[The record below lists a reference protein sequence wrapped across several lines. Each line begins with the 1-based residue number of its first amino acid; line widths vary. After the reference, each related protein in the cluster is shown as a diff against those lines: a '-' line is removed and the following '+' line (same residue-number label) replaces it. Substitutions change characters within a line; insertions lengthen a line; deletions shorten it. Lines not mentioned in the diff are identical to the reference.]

1 MLQGLH
7 ARDAAFGAPVLGFS
21 WLTGENKQALL
32 NCCRNK
38 GRGTHI
44 GRLNSGD
51 AIMTFI
57 KTASVL
63 FVVLVSTLSTVR
75 AEDPTTKPGVTGTV
89 ESVDHG
95 ARTVILDGGRIYRMR
110 EDADMSTISHGVS
123 IALACAT
130 DGMNCMV
137 ITAGPA
143 NDMVP
148 ESQTNPSAGN

>member
-1 MLQGLH
+1 M
-7 ARDAAFGAPVLGFS
+7 P
-21 WLTGENKQALL
+21 
-32 NCCRNK
+32 
-38 GRGTHI
+38 I
-44 GRLNSGD
+44 MRL
-51 AIMTFI
+51 I

-63 FVVLVSTLSTVR
+63 FAVLVATLSTVR
-75 AEDPTTKPGVTGTV
+75 ADDPTTKPGVTGTV

-95 ARTVILDGGRIYRMR
+95 TRTVILDGGRIYRMR

-130 DGMNCMV
+130 DGMKCMV

-148 ESQTNPSAGN
+148 ESQANPSAGK